1 LNLTLRTLP
10 NRKSDPRAGKQRGDR
25 VSPMKALHCRV
36 TGHRHHT
43 DRIGANLFRI
53 VCSNCS
59 MVSFVAAPRG
69 REGKSDQVLTAVQ

>member
-1 LNLTLRTLP
+1 
-10 NRKSDPRAGKQRGDR
+10 
-25 VSPMKALHCRV
+25 LHCRI

-69 REGKSDQVLTAVQ
+69 RERKSYKVLLAVR

>member
-1 LNLTLRTLP
+1 
-10 NRKSDPRAGKQRGDR
+10 
-25 VSPMKALHCRV
+25 MKALHCRV

-69 REGKSDQVLTAVQ
+69 RERKPEKVLLAVR